1 MQIETVSYTVNW
13 RKLHKGYSFFVPC
26 INHRAAKRTL
36 NEAARRLGMEF
47 AYKLVIVNGV
57 KGLRV
62 WRV

>member
-1 MQIETVSYTVNW
+1 MRIETVSYTVNW

-26 INHRAAKRTL
+26 IDHKAAKRTL
-36 NEAARRLGMEF
+36 NEVADRLGMKF
-47 AYKLVIVNGV
+47 LYKLVIVEGV